1 MTMTR
6 ISLVL
11 LVALAACARTD
22 DAATDSAGAT
32 TAAAT
37 MDDRA
42 TRAAGIS
49 DAIAANPAAADSI
62 LTANGMTREQF
73 ERTLY
78 DIAADSAQSAAYKA
92 ARRTT

>member
-11 LVALAACARTD
+11 LIALAACARTD

-32 TAAAT
+32 TGAAT
-37 MDDRA
+37 MDDRG

-49 DAIAANPAAADSI
+49 NAIAANPAAADSI
-62 LTANGMTREQF
+62 LKANDMTREQF
-73 ERTLY
+73 DRMLY
-78 DIAADSAQSAAYKA
+78 DIAADSAQSAAYAA